1 MKRHRCLK
9 ETSHRRTYNLVRK
22 NFYAVCPR
30 CKWHP
35 TFWRSCIDNP
45 YIHMYVEESTSQVKN
60 PANWK
65 LVSKNRKQWMKK
77 PFIKVKRSSW
87 NGFATYYGW

>member
-9 ETSHRRTYNLVRK
+9 ETTDRRTYNLVRK
-22 NFYAVCPR
+22 DLYAVCAR
-30 CKWHP
+30 CRWHSS
-35 TFWRSCIDNP
+35 FWRSCGDQP
-45 YIHMYVEESTSQVKN
+45 FEYMFKEEETGKVKN
-60 PANWK
+60 HYNWK

-77 PFIKVKRSSW
+77 RFIKVKRDRW